1 MKRVYVENLGC
12 SKNQVDAE
20 VMVACLGDTFVLTE
34 DAGEADLI
42 LVNSCGFI
50 QSAREESVEAF
61 FSLHDANPT
70 AKIILSGCMA
80 ERYRDE
86 LASELTEAS
95 AIFGNR
101 DLSQIREVVDHVFA
115 GERVVSTPAYGDVA
129 DDVWERNE
137 LFNYPGSAY
146 LKISEGC
153 NHRCSYCAIPL
164 IRGSLRSRPME
175 QIIAE
180 AKDLVESGIKEINL
194 IAQDLAAYGTD
205 REGGVSRFMELLASL
220 VAIEGDFKIRL
231 LYIHPDAFP
240 SELPAFIKKN
250 PKVLPYFDIPF
261 QHANIAILRSMGRVG
276 SAERHLALIA
286 SIRAEIPDAVLR
298 STILLGYPGEDD
310 ASFAEVIDFL
320 KRAELDWVGSFIYSR
335 EEGTRAATLRGEAQ
349 HKKAVIEATRR
360 QKALERVQRP
370 ITEARLARFVGTEM
384 DVLIEEPIEGEDLAI
399 GRGWGQAPEVDG
411 LIVVMGRGLT
421 AGTVVRCGIRR
432 VNGLDLEAIVIE
444 GGANA

>member
-1 MKRVYVENLGC
+1 MC
-12 SKNQVDAE
+12 SS
-20 VMVACLGDTFVLTE
+20 
-34 DAGEADLI
+34 DL
-42 LVNSCGFI
+42 
-50 QSAREESVEAF
+50 
-61 FSLHDANPT
+61 
-70 AKIILSGCMA
+70 
-80 ERYRDE
+80 
-86 LASELTEAS
+86 
-95 AIFGNR
+95 
-101 DLSQIREVVDHVFA
+101 
-115 GERVVSTPAYGDVA
+115 
-129 DDVWERNE
+129 
-137 LFNYPGSAY
+137 
-146 LKISEGC
+146 
-153 NHRCSYCAIPL
+153 
-164 IRGSLRSRPME
+164 
-175 QIIAE
+175 
-180 AKDLVESGIKEINL
+180 
-194 IAQDLAAYGTD
+194 
-205 REGGVSRFMELLASL
+205 
-220 VAIEGDFKIRL
+220 
-231 LYIHPDAFP
+231 
-240 SELPAFIKKN
+240 
-250 PKVLPYFDIPF
+250 
-261 QHANIAILRSMGRVG
+261 
-276 SAERHLALIA
+276 AERHLALIA
-286 SIRAEIPDAVLR
+286 SIRAEIPDAVIR

>member
-1 MKRVYVENLGC
+1 MRSVYVENLGC

-20 VMVACLGDTFVLTE
+20 VMLACLSDEFTLTE
-34 DAGEADLI
+34 EAGEADLI

-50 QSAREESVEAF
+50 QSAREESVAAF
-61 FSLHDANPT
+61 FALHDANPT

-101 DLSQIREVVDHVFA
+101 DLSKIREVAARVFA
-115 GERVVSTPAYGDVA
+115 GERIISTPAYGDVA
-129 DDVWERNE
+129 NDVYERNE
-137 LFNYPGSAY
+137 LFSYPGSAY

-164 IRGSLRSRPME
+164 IRGGLRSRPMDR
-175 QIIAE
+175 ILTE
-180 AKDLVESGIKEINL
+180 AKSLVQSGVREINL

-205 REGGVSRFMELLASL
+205 LEGRKSRFMELLTAL
-220 VAIEGDFKIRL
+220 VALEGDFRIRL

-240 SELPAFIKKN
+240 PELPAFIKRN

-261 QHANIAILRSMGRVG
+261 QHANTAILRSMGRVG
-276 SAERHLALIA
+276 TKESHLALIA
-286 SIRAEIPDAVLR
+286 SIRAEIPSAVLR
-298 STILLGYPGEDD
+298 STILLGYPGEDA

-320 KRAELDWVGSFIYSR
+320 KRAELDWVGSFVYSR
-335 EEGTRAATLRGEAQ
+335 EEGTRAAGLRGEAE
-349 HKKAVIEATRR
+349 HNKATVEAKRR
-360 QKALERVQRP
+360 QKALEKVQRP
-370 ITEARLARFVGTEM
+370 ITEARLARFIAAEM
-384 DVLIEEPIEGEDLAI
+384 DVLIEEPIEGEELAI
-399 GRGWGQAPEVDG
+399 GRSWAQAPEVDG
-411 LIVVMGRGLT
+411 LIVVMGRGLK
-421 AGTVVRCGIRR
+421 AGSVVRCGIRR

-444 GGANA
+444 GGTDA

>member
-1 MKRVYVENLGC
+1 MQKISKELKSNGFCHKYYRSVLPSDEGEVGRRRAFVVSCLESGVIGMRSIYVENLGC

-20 VMVACLGDTFVLTE
+20 VMLACLGDEFLLTE
-34 DAGEADLI
+34 EAGEADLI

-61 FSLHDANPT
+61 FALHEANPT

-86 LASELTEAS
+86 LDAELTEAA

-101 DLSQIREVVDHVFA
+101 DLSKIREVVDRVFA
-115 GERVVSTPAYGDVA
+115 GERIVSTPSYGDPA
-129 DDVWERNE
+129 GDVYERNE
-137 LFNYPGSAY
+137 LLNYPGSAY

-164 IRGSLRSRPME
+164 IRGGLRSRPME

-180 AKDLVESGIKEINL
+180 AEKLVHSGVKEINL

-205 REGGVSRFMELLASL
+205 REGRESRFMELLASL
-220 VAIEGDFKIRL
+220 VALDGDFKIRL

-261 QHANIAILRSMGRVG
+261 QHADTKIPPQHGTSGDQGEPPRPHRLHQGRNP
-276 SAERHLALIA
+276 RCRA
-286 SIRAEIPDAVLR
+286 SLDDP
-298 STILLGYPGEDD
+298 LGVPG
-310 ASFAEVIDFL
+310 
-320 KRAELDWVGSFIYSR
+320 
-335 EEGTRAATLRGEAQ
+335 
-349 HKKAVIEATRR
+349 
-360 QKALERVQRP
+360 
-370 ITEARLARFVGTEM
+370 
-384 DVLIEEPIEGEDLAI
+384 
-399 GRGWGQAPEVDG
+399 
-411 LIVVMGRGLT
+411 
-421 AGTVVRCGIRR
+421 
-432 VNGLDLEAIVIE
+432 
-444 GGANA
+444 GG